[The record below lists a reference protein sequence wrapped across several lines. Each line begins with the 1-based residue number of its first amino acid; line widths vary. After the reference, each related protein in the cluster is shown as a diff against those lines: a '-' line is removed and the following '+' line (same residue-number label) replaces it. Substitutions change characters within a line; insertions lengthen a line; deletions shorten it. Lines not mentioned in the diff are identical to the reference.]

1 MLLFYQLSSDCYLWP
16 HYLFEW
22 DYCTFLFIFIYTWQ
36 KGIVITY
43 MKLVFEF
50 LCKIKWGLL
59 CCCMLKTSFVDT
71 EKKQNSRRIV
81 STTES
86 YIYLPYS
93 ALHNFT
99 LVVKSGCPVENVHF
113 KLDQHAWQSTGKLVA
128 PLGHIIQITTISL
141 SFMS

>member
-1 MLLFYQLSSDCYLWP
+1 MAEGYC
-16 HYLFEW
+16 HY
-22 DYCTFLFIFIYTWQ
+22 IYETRIRVSMQ
-36 KGIVITY
+36 NKVR
-43 MKLVFEF
+43 
-50 LCKIKWGLL
+50 
-59 CCCMLKTSFVDT
+59 SFVLLHVKDLFCRYR
-71 EKKQNSRRIV
+71 KKNQNSRRIV